1 MGVVARIGGQ
11 TAETIFAAV
20 SRTESDHAMFPG
32 VGSAAVV
39 TGSIAVVAESS
50 STVCLTLST
59 FESGQA
65 RVTGASHVS
74 IALNVAGSIFST
86 VEIADQYVTVFA
98 SVAGV
103 LAVAVAVA

>member
-1 MGVVARIGGQ
+1 MRVVARIGGQ

-39 TGSIAVVAESS
+39 TGSIVVAESS

-59 FESGQA
+59 FESGPA

-74 IALNVAGSIFST
+74 IVLNVARSIFST

-103 LAVAVAVA
+103 FAVAVAVA